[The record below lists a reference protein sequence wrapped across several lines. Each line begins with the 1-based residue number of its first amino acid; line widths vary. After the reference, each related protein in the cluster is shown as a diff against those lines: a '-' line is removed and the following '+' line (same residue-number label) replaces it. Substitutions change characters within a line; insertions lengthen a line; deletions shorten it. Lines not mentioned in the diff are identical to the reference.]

1 MSEQS
6 SKHKLTA
13 ILYADVVGYSRLT
26 SQDEMGTHRRVME
39 VLDYASES
47 IKQGGGTVLRY
58 AGDAILAEYSSVLKI
73 VESAIEIQRELGS
86 RNVEISAEDKVQIR
100 IGLNLGEVLQDRGEI
115 FGDGVNLAARLEAAA
130 ESGGICVSSAV
141 YEQIKGKLDVN
152 FVDGGEEVFKNISL
166 PVRVYRWKPGSVVAE
181 GLTQLALPSKP
192 SIAILAFENM
202 SNDPEQVFFAEGIS
216 EDIITQLS
224 KFRSL
229 FVIARNSAF
238 VFKGRATEAKEI
250 SRKLGVRY
258 IVEGSVR
265 RAGNRVRIT
274 AQLIDAVEDKHLW
287 AERYDRNLEDIFAV
301 QDEVALAIVTAIEP
315 QLISTERQ
323 LARRKP
329 TANLNAWEAYQRG
342 LWHIYQYKAEDTIK
356 ALELLDKAVQLDP
369 GFASAHGGI
378 AFSMYVHVIMG
389 SSLDR
394 ESDLS
399 RGLEAG
405 LCAVALD
412 DQDPF
417 AHVGLGRVRIVRG
430 EHEQAIVSFERA
442 LELNPSFA
450 LAYYGK
456 GHSNW
461 HCGNPDQAVISIDE
475 AIRLSPRDPL
485 MWVFLASKAIALFML
500 ERYDE
505 ALACSHRAQQ
515 SPITAIWAYM
525 GELSTLGVLG
535 REAAAREALGRAL
548 KIQPDLSISFI
559 KQALPI
565 THEASSNRFFGGLL
579 KAGVPE

>member
-13 ILYADVVGYSRLT
+13 IFYADVAGYSRLT
-26 SQDEMGTHRRVME
+26 SQDEMGTHKRVME
-39 VLDYASES
+39 VLDYASDS
-47 IKQGGGTVLRY
+47 IKQGEGAVLRY
-58 AGDAILAEYSSVLKI
+58 AGDAILAEFSSVLKV
-73 VESAIEIQRELGS
+73 VETAMEIQRELGS
-86 RNVEISAEDKVQIR
+86 RNAEIPVDEKVQIR

-130 ESGGICVSSAV
+130 EPGGICVSSAV
-141 YEQIKGKLDVN
+141 YEQIKGKLGID
-152 FVDGGEEVFKNISL
+152 FVDGGEEVFKNIPL
-166 PVRVYRWKPGSVVAE
+166 PVRVYRWNPGSVVAE
-181 GLTQLALPSKP
+181 SFTELALPSKP

-202 SNDPEQVFFAEGIS
+202 SNDPQQEFFAEGIS

-250 SRKLGVRY
+250 GRKLGVRY

-287 AERYDRNLEDIFAV
+287 AENYDRDLDDIFAV
-301 QDEVALAIVTAIEP
+301 QDEVALAIVTTIEP
-315 QLISTERQ
+315 QLINTERQ

-329 TANLNAWEAYQRG
+329 TASLSAWEAYQRG
-342 LWHIYQYKAEDTIK
+342 LWHIYQYKTEDTTK
-356 ALELLDKAVQLDP
+356 ALELLAKAIQLDP
-369 GFASAHGGI
+369 DFASAHGGI
-378 AFSMYVHVIMG
+378 AFSMYVQVLMG
-389 SSLDR
+389 GSLNR
-394 ESDLS
+394 ESDLK

-417 AHVGLGRVRIVRG
+417 AHVGLGRIRIVRG
-430 EHEQAIVSFERA
+430 EHEQAIASFDRA
-442 LELNPSFA
+442 IELNPSFA

-461 HCGNPDQAVISIDE
+461 HCGYPDQAVISIDE

-485 MWVFLASKAIALFML
+485 MWTFFASKAIALCML

-505 ALACSHRAQQ
+505 ALACCHRAQQ
-515 SPITAIWAYM
+515 YPITAIWAYM
-525 GELSTLGVLG
+525 GELSTLGILE
-535 REAAAREALGRAL
+535 REEAAKEALARAL
-548 KIQPDLSISFI
+548 KIQPDLSVSFI
-559 KQALPI
+559 KQSLPI
-565 THEASSNRFFGGLL
+565 THEPSSNRFFGGLL